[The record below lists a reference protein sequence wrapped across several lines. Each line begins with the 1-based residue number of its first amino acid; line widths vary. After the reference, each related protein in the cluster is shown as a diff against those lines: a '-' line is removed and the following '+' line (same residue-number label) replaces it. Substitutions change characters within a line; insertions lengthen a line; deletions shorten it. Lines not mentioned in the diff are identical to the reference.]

1 MKIKIKKLHPEAKL
15 PSFAHPNDAGMD
27 LFAVEDFTVS
37 PRELVK
43 VRTGISM
50 SLPAGTVALVWD
62 KSGIATKR
70 KIKTLAGVCDADYR
84 GEYIVALI
92 NLGEET
98 QTFSAGDK
106 IAQILIQKVEHPD
119 LVEVEELDETKRGE
133 GGFGS
138 TGN

>member
-1 MKIKIKKLHPEAKL
+1 MKIKIKKLHPTAKL

-27 LFAVEDFTVS
+27 LFTVNDFTIA
-37 PRELVK
+37 PGELVK
-43 VRTGISM
+43 VKTGISL

-84 GEYIVALI
+84 GEYIIALI

-98 QTFSAGDK
+98 QTFAAGDK
-106 IAQILIQKVEHPD
+106 VAQILIQKVEHPA
-119 LVEVEELDETKRGE
+119 LVEVEELGDTERGE
-133 GGFGS
+133 DGFGS